1 MKKTI
6 SAISVLLF
14 LIYAFVPLFSV
25 IAWIAGYNFT
35 LYSYTISAIVNVIFS
50 IIACIIVFTYQ
61 GSATGHV
68 GRVFTVMLLPMLF
81 LNCLFYLVLSDWKY
95 LFLILLFSMVF
106 TFVYTLK
113 CLRKSVSKII
123 VSVILFLL
131 LIPLCIFSFVDF
143 MFSDFDINN
152 KVIKAELSPD
162 KSYRADIIDSDQ
174 GALGGNTFV
183 DVYDLQSTV
192 DFYIFKLAKKPQRLY
207 RGVWGEY
214 QNMSVSWKDNYTLFI
229 NKKEY
234 TINR

>member
-1 MKKTI
+1 
-6 SAISVLLF
+6 
-14 LIYAFVPLFSV
+14 
-25 IAWIAGYNFT
+25 
-35 LYSYTISAIVNVIFS
+35 
-50 IIACIIVFTYQ
+50 
-61 GSATGHV
+61 
-68 GRVFTVMLLPMLF
+68 
-81 LNCLFYLVLSDWKY
+81 
-95 LFLILLFSMVF
+95 
-106 TFVYTLK
+106 
-113 CLRKSVSKII
+113 
-123 VSVILFLL
+123 
-131 LIPLCIFSFVDF
+131 